1 MKTRGQIIRENVCT
15 LFNFL
20 NVTIAILLFAAG
32 AYSNMA
38 FILIVIA
45 NVVIGIVQ
53 ELKARKMVEE
63 LSLLNRPKATV
74 LRGGFRGGHKTGSW
88 ELFEKSIWTS
98 LAVCTWCC
106 IGSYLGQSVAAIY
119 RHGEQNRHVCIAA
132 CNLHDSC
139 CKKLHS
145 VYKASGMYLYGND
158 CRCHSCPGNLSNLV
172 FTVT

>member
-74 LRGGFRGGHKTGSW
+74 LRNGEEVTNRSGADHAGGCTG
-88 ELFEKSIWTS
+88 L
-98 LAVCTWCC
+98 
-106 IGSYLGQSVAAIY
+106 
-119 RHGEQNRHVCIAA
+119 
-132 CNLHDSC
+132 
-139 CKKLHS
+139 KKW
-145 VYKASGMYLYGND
+145 
-158 CRCHSCPGNLSNLV
+158 
-172 FTVT
+172 

>member
-20 NVTIAILLFAAG
+20 NVTIAILLFVAG

-74 LRGGFRGGHKTGSW
+74 LRS
-88 ELFEKSIWTS
+88 
-98 LAVCTWCC
+98 
-106 IGSYLGQSVAAIY
+106 
-119 RHGEQNRHVCIAA
+119 GEEVTIDPAQITLEDVLVLR
-132 CNLHDSC
+132 
-139 CKKLHS
+139 
-145 VYKASGMYLYGND
+145 SGD
-158 CRCHSCPGNLSNLV
+158 
-172 FTVT
+172 

>member
-74 LRGGFRGGHKTGSW
+74 LRNGEEVTIDPAQITLEDVLVLRSGDQ
-88 ELFEKSIWTS
+88 ICND
-98 LAVCTWCC
+98 AV
-106 IGSYLGQSVAAIY
+106 V
-119 RHGEQNRHVCIAA
+119 
-132 CNLHDSC
+132 
-139 CKKLHS
+139 
-145 VYKASGMYLYGND
+145 ASGTIEVDESLLTGD
-158 CRCHSCPGNLSNLV
+158 
-172 FTVT
+172 